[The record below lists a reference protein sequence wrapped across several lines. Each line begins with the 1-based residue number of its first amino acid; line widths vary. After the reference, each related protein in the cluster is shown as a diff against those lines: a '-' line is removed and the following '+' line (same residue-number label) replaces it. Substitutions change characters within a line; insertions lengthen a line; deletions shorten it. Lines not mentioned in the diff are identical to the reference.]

1 MFFTMD
7 VSDAVARRVSIRAFK
22 PDPVPRAQVAGLLE
36 AAGRAPSGGNLAPWR
51 VYALTGKPLAE
62 LKAAAAANPMGE
74 AMDYDIYPP
83 SLWDPYR
90 RRRFEGGEALY
101 ETLGIPRQDRVA
113 RLTQLMRNGQ
123 LFGAPVGVFV
133 CIDRKLGPPQWSDLG
148 MYIQTFL
155 LLAQEQGARDL
166 RAGILGAL
174 SQDAGA
180 AAGPARRDDG
190 VLRRGSGLGR
200 REPPDKQPAHQ
211 PRSGRRLADDDG
223 VRRRGLSPNGARRGR
238 TQASP

>member
-1 MFFTMD
+1 MFLTME

-22 PDPVPRAQVAGLLE
+22 PDPVPRAQVAALLE

-51 VYALTGKPLAE
+51 VYALTGEPLAA

-101 ETLGIPRQDRVA
+101 ETLGIPRGDRIA
-113 RLTQLMRNGQ
+113 RLTQLMRNGE

-148 MYIQTFL
+148 MFMQTVM
-155 LLAQEQGARDL
+155 LLAREHGLHTCAQEAWSVWNRTIAQFLQTPPELMLFSGMALGYRDESAPINSL
-166 RAGILGAL
+166 RTDRAELGEIA
-174 SQDAGA
+174 S
-180 AAGPARRDDG
+180 
-190 VLRRGSGLGR
+190 LRGF
-200 REPPDKQPAHQ
+200 
-211 PRSGRRLADDDG
+211 
-223 VRRRGLSPNGARRGR
+223 
-238 TQASP
+238 

>member
-1 MFFTMD
+1 MLYAMD

-22 PDPVPRAQVAGLLE
+22 PDPVPRAQVAALLE

-51 VYALTGKPLAE
+51 VYALSGEPLAA

-74 AMDYDIYPP
+74 AMDYAIYPP

-101 ETLGIPRQDRVA
+101 ETLGIPRGDRIA
-113 RLTQLMRNGQ
+113 RLTQLMRNGE

-155 LLAQEQGARDL
+155 LLAEEQGLATCAQEYWARYPRTLARLLDL
-166 RAGILGAL
+166 PEEMMVFCGVALGWADESHPINSL
-174 SQDAGA
+174 RTSRDPADAWLTLLGF
-180 AAGPARRDDG
+180 DG
-190 VLRRGSGLGR
+190 EG
-200 REPPDKQPAHQ
+200 
-211 PRSGRRLADDDG
+211 
-223 VRRRGLSPNGARRGR
+223 
-238 TQASP
+238 